1 MRYGGLFLF
10 GALLVAV
17 LCSASLSLFKDY
29 LPTVREG
36 GEAFILRPLAGE
48 EVSNPLWVAGS
59 ARHPDREVRVRLVTG
74 EGKVLA
80 ERVLRV
86 GGTVLTEFETCLE
99 YGLWAEPVAA
109 RLEVVAVRE
118 SGYEVLASV
127 PVVLR

>member
-1 MRYGGLFLF
+1 MRYRRLLI
-10 GALLVAV
+10 GALFVAL
-17 LCSASLSLFKDY
+17 LCGITLASRDY
-29 LPTVREG
+29 RPAMREG
-36 GEAFILRPLAGE
+36 GEAVILRPLAGE

-59 ARHPDREVRVRLVTG
+59 ARHPDREVRVRLVTA

-86 GGTVLTEFETCLE
+86 GRTGLTEFETCLE

-109 RLEVVAVRE
+109 RLEVVAARE
-118 SGYEVLASV
+118 NGFEVLACV